1 MKLEISTIVG
11 KFLSNLST
19 EKRLGL
25 VALVLGVFALFA
37 GTPYSGTTTKVNT
50 KDLALSTVNNSDK
63 IDALELA
70 DWIIKGKSDFT
81 LVDLRNEDQFKEYF
95 IPTALNIPLAQLPE
109 SGLLRN
115 QKIILYA
122 DNDVNA
128 AQGWFI
134 LKSEKYKG
142 VYLLDGGM
150 TKWKDEVLFPKLAA
164 DAGKEE
170 TAEFEKIKEISKF
183 FGGVPQTGSTETVD
197 RKIDLPT
204 PQITSQPNIIK
215 PKKKK
220 REGC

>member
-1 MKLEISTIVG
+1 MK
-11 KFLSNLST
+11 KFFMDLNT
-19 EKRLGL
+19 QKRLGL
-25 VALVLGVFALFA
+25 LALALGIIALFA
-37 GTPYSGTTTKVNT
+37 GTPYSGTTIKVNT

-63 IDALELA
+63 VEALEIA

-81 LVDLRNEDQFKEYF
+81 LVDLRNEDQFKKYF
-95 IPTALNIPLAQLPE
+95 IPTAVNIPLAQLPE

-122 DNDVNA
+122 SDNVSA

-134 LKSEKYKG
+134 LKSKEYKG

-150 TKWKDEVLFPKLAA
+150 SKWKDEVLFPKLAA
-164 DAGKEE
+164 DASKEE

-183 FGGVPQTGSTETVD
+183 FGGVPQTGTNETVD
-197 RKIDLPT
+197 KKINLPT
-204 PQITSQPNIIK
+204 PDITSQPNIIK

>member
-1 MKLEISTIVG
+1 MK
-11 KFLSNLST
+11 KFFMDLNT
-19 EKRLGL
+19 QKRLGL
-25 VALVLGVFALFA
+25 LALVLGIIALFA
-37 GTPYSGTTTKVNT
+37 GTPYSGTTIKVNT

-63 IDALELA
+63 VEALEIA

-81 LVDLRNEDQFKEYF
+81 LVDLRNEDQFKKYF
-95 IPTALNIPLAQLPE
+95 IPTAVNIPLAQLPE

-122 DNDVNA
+122 SDNVSA

-134 LKSEKYKG
+134 LKSKEYKG

-150 TKWKDEVLFPKLAA
+150 SKWKDEVLFPKLAA
-164 DAGKEE
+164 DASKEE

-183 FGGVPQTGSTETVD
+183 FGGVPQTGTNETVD
-197 RKIDLPT
+197 KKINLPT
-204 PQITSQPNIIK
+204 PDITSQPNIIK

>member
-1 MKLEISTIVG
+1 MK
-11 KFLSNLST
+11 KFFSNLST

-25 VALVLGVFALFA
+25 VALILGVFGLFA

-70 DWIIKGKSDFT
+70 DWIIKDKSDFT
-81 LVDLRNEDQFKEYF
+81 LVDLRNEAEFSEYF
-95 IPTALNIPLAQLPE
+95 IPTAVNIPLAQLPE

-122 DNDVNA
+122 SDNVSA

-134 LKSEKYKG
+134 LKSKEYKG

-150 TKWKDEVLFPKLAA
+150 SKWKDEVLFPKLAA
-164 DAGKEE
+164 DASKEE

-183 FGGVPQTGSTETVD
+183 FGGVSQTGTNETVD
-197 RKIDLPT
+197 KKINLPT
-204 PQITSQPNIIK
+204 PDITLQPNIIK